1 MDVPLL
7 TLKEVNMPMNL
18 VVIHALFC
26 RHLWMAKS
34 DPHVLDTGTAYL
46 LLYNCASTKEVD
58 LIEGDLTDFSIGAKE
73 TNVAVPTRSKITLKQ
88 AVSQTPCDCGATTLV
103 SRT

>member
-1 MDVPLL
+1 MEELTKAEGTPEDATMDVPLL

-26 RHLWMAKS
+26 RHLWIAKS
-34 DPHVLDTGTAYL
+34 DRHVLDTGTAYL

-58 LIEGDLTDFSIGAKE
+58 LIEGDILRISALVQKR
-73 TNVAVPTRSKITLKQ
+73 PT
-88 AVSQTPCDCGATTLV
+88 
-103 SRT
+103 

>member
-1 MDVPLL
+1 MSCMPSSLYTPLVQPSMEELTKAEGTPEDATMDVPLL

-34 DPHVLDTGTAYL
+34 DPHVLDTGL
-46 LLYNCASTKEVD
+46 F
-58 LIEGDLTDFSIGAKE
+58 I
-73 TNVAVPTRSKITLKQ
+73 AV
-88 AVSQTPCDCGATTLV
+88 
-103 SRT
+103 